1 MLLHQNQLETLDL
14 WDEPVAVAELL
25 QQWKD
30 AQAAAGGGSGIPV

>member
-1 MLLHQNQLETLDL
+1 MLFITTNLNPLDL

-30 AQAAAGGGSGIPV
+30 AMAAAGGGSGTPI